1 MVESKVD
8 RGRETRV
15 ERKKTARNDMR
26 FEPSEKSEKPSASP
40 KTRATLLE
48 RIRDGSDPVAWEEFF
63 TRYWR
68 LVFFF
73 ARRRGCSQH
82 TAEEVVQDVMT
93 TVFQKRDVFR
103 YDPAQGRFR
112 DWLATVVR
120 NQVAVHR
127 RAPAQRIRAR
137 GGDMDDENSTP
148 RADAGMAPDELWEA
162 AFEETLSAA
171 LLDVVR
177 RQVEPCT
184 YQAFELTALGE
195 LSGAEVAAVTG
206 LSRNAVYQARRAV
219 LKRLRELGSTYRDDG
234 RLDNKIKQA
243 LELQPHASVQR
254 SIAGRVTD
262 TMRSLN
268 SSK

>member
-1 MVESKVD
+1 MH
-8 RGRETRV
+8 
-15 ERKKTARNDMR
+15 
-26 FEPSEKSEKPSASP
+26 FKPSAKGESP
-40 KTRATLLE
+40 AGSSKTRATLLE

-63 TRYWR
+63 ARYWR

-82 TAEEVVQDVMT
+82 TAEEIVQDVMT

-120 NQVAVHR
+120 NQVALHR

-137 GGDMDDENSTP
+137 GGDMEHESSTP
-148 RADAGMAPDELWEA
+148 RADADIAPENLWEA
-162 AFEETLSAA
+162 AFEETLMAA

-177 RQVEPCT
+177 RQVEPRT
-184 YQAFELTALGE
+184 FQAFELTALGE
-195 LSGAEVAAVTG
+195 LSGAEVSVVTG
-206 LSRNAVYQARRAV
+206 LSKNAVYQARRAV
-219 LKRLRELGSTYRDDG
+219 LKRLARLGSNYRVDG
-234 RLDNKIKQA
+234 RLDKKIKQA
-243 LELQPHASVQR
+243 LELQPDASVQR

-262 TMRSLN
+262 TMRSL
-268 SSK
+268 SGSK